1 MATERVDKK
10 ERRQELLRA
19 ARDVFAKKGYHDAKV
34 EDVCAAAGVAKGTYY
49 LYFKDKRA
57 VLEELVDG
65 LFVRLAAA
73 ILRVDPGL
81 DVPAQV
87 QHNIRA
93 IVAVFL
99 DDPALTRIL
108 LSYAAGLDPAF
119 VKKVADFYEIVRRQL
134 GDALRDGQALGI
146 VAPGDAD
153 FYATLTLGALK
164 EVLLEASND
173 TKPRH
178 REEIV
183 GKLFAFLESGYLRF
197 ALESAP
203 SSSPPPMLAA
213 KRGASTPRP
222 PVVAATPRPPAALP
236 RKR

>member
-1 MATERVDKK
+1 VATERVDKK

-119 VKKVADFYEIVRRQL
+119 VKKVADFYEVVRKQL

-164 EVLLEASND
+164 EVLLEASRD
-173 TKPRH
+173 AKPRH

-197 ALESAP
+197 ALEAAP
-203 SSSPPPMLAA
+203 GSTPPLATA
-213 KRGASTPRP
+213 KRGSSTPHP
-222 PVVAATPRPPAALP
+222 PAVAATPRPPAVAP

>member
-1 MATERVDKK
+1 MDKK
-10 ERRQELLRA
+10 ARRQALLQA
-19 ARDVFAKKGYHDAKV
+19 ARDVFSSKGYHDAKV
-34 EDVCAAAGVAKGTYY
+34 DDICVAANVAKGTYY

-65 LFVRLAAA
+65 LFSRIATA
-73 ILRVDPGL
+73 ILRVDVAR
-81 DVPAQV
+81 DVAGQV

-119 VKKVADFYEIVRRQL
+119 VRKIGSFYSGVRTMLRS
-134 GDALRDGQALGI
+134 ALEEGQRMGI

-153 FYATLTLGALK
+153 FFASVSLGIMK
-164 EVLLEASND
+164 EVLLEAS
-173 TKPRH
+173 TSERPRP

-183 GKLFAFLESGYLRF
+183 DELFRFLAGGYLRM
-197 ALESAP
+197 E
-203 SSSPPPMLAA
+203 
-213 KRGASTPRP
+213 
-222 PVVAATPRPPAALP
+222 PAALP
-236 RKR
+236 PPQGGGGPGGKKSQGQRLKNG

>member
-19 ARDVFAKKGYHDAKV
+19 ARDVFARKGYHDAKV

-119 VKKVADFYEIVRRQL
+119 VKKVADFYEVVRRQL
-134 GDALRDGQALGI
+134 GDALRDGQGLGI

-164 EVLLEASND
+164 EVLLEASSD
-173 TKPRH
+173 AKPRH

-197 ALESAP
+197 ALEAAP
-203 SSSPPPMLAA
+203 VSTPPLATA
-213 KRGASTPRP
+213 KRGSSTPQP
-222 PVVAATPRPPAALP
+222 PAVAATPRPPAVAP